1 MKNKK
6 NQTIRREYRV
16 FYFSKKYG
24 HMSFVRKFRN
34 LKEANEYA
42 IKCRIDLVAI
52 ELEER
57 GF

>member
-34 LKEANEYA
+34 LKEANTYV
-42 IKCRIDLVAI
+42 IKAHLDLVGI